1 MDMKGNNLGVWPAT
15 HCPLT
20 DRSDSNVIRLLD
32 FSSVEFER
40 AGVYWVYP
48 EAENKVLVV
57 TDELFNNR
65 DLWKRYRREIE
76 YLIFNDLWPKNFRMV
91 DSETLEALISSSGVP
106 KSPMEKLREV
116 IFHFKSG
123 SSYFGQSIDAQKN
136 HSFDIPLIKKTGVL
150 NYSELARILYSGIE
164 LGFLKDEG
172 ITKMSYSVSLTLKGW
187 EEAEKLESRKTSKIA
202 FVAMSFD
209 QEMIQIYND
218 WIEPAIKES
227 GFEPY
232 IVLDQHPNSDVTIND
247 AILAGIKKARF
258 TIADFTHH
266 KSGVYFEAGYA
277 LGRGQKVI
285 YTCQEDHIGTAHF
298 DTRNYQHL
306 VWKDG
311 EDLKKKLM
319 DKIEVFIKS

>member
-1 MDMKGNNLGVWPAT
+1 MAGVWPAT

-20 DRSDSNVIRLLD
+20 ERSDSNVIRSVD
-32 FSSVEFER
+32 FSNKTYDKEGF
-40 AGVYWVYP
+40 YWFYP
-48 EAENKVLVV
+48 EAKNKVLVV
-57 TDELFNNR
+57 TDELFNNNE
-65 DLWKRYRREIE
+65 LWRQYRREIE
-76 YLIFNDLWPKNFRMV
+76 YLVFNDLWPKNFRMV
-91 DSETLEALISSSGVP
+91 NSESLEAMISSSGVP
-106 KSPMEKLREV
+106 NSPMEKLREV
-116 IFHFKSG
+116 IFYFKSD
-123 SSYFGQSIDAQKN
+123 SSYFGQPIYAQKN
-136 HSFDIPLIKKTGVL
+136 HSFDVPLIKKTGIL
-150 NYSELARILYSGIE
+150 NYSELERILYSGIE

-187 EEAEKLESRKTSKIA
+187 EEAEKYQSQKESTTA

-209 QEMIQIYND
+209 PGMIEVYGE
-218 WIEPAIKES
+218 WIAPAVREC
-227 GFEPY
+227 GFDPY
-232 IVLDQHPNSDVTIND
+232 IVLEQHPNSDVTIND
-247 AILAGIKKARF
+247 AILAGIKKAKF

-285 YTCQEDHIGTAHF
+285 YTCQEDHIDTAHF

-311 EDLKKKLM
+311 ADLKKKLM